1 MLRSVVH
8 ALKSLALLA
17 LVLHAS
23 LYIILN
29 LHHHQHQQHQQHQ
42 WQRLYQHSAA
52 NVSTPTPTTQFNAK
66 LRVLLLVESVR
77 SHTQPSA
84 LMRELLQ
91 LFDACRFDYKMQHV
105 VSPSPRRSLL
115 VLVKRSY
122 STLVVVESSRL
133 LDAMRRDERDQL
145 FDWARQQR
153 VGLVVFHDNLDNGEE
168 SIDVDECRLSA
179 SSSSV
184 FALTKP
190 LDENVLSEGR
200 LRRASRFLP
209 FTNYDS
215 SVFEALLSCTDRR
228 HNHAD
233 TILASRPEQPLRL
246 VLVGVENVFE
256 ATRVGAALMLD
267 MLAYASHERYRA
279 PLTRLVQIDI
289 DDVFVGA
296 SGTRL
301 RAGDVSALVAFQR
314 DYLNKRVFNSTSF
327 RFNLGFS
334 GHYYRS
340 GSEEENKGDEKLI
353 GK

>member
-1 MLRSVVH
+1 M
-8 ALKSLALLA
+8 
-17 LVLHAS
+17 
-23 LYIILN
+23 
-29 LHHHQHQQHQQHQ
+29 
-42 WQRLYQHSAA
+42 
-52 NVSTPTPTTQFNAK
+52 
-66 LRVLLLVESVR
+66 R

-200 LRRASRFLP
+200 HASRFLS
-209 FTNYDS
+209 FTNHDS
-215 SVFEALLSCTDRR
+215 RVFEALLRCGR
-228 HNHAD
+228 HQSD
-233 TILASRPEQPLRL
+233 VILASRP
-246 VLVGVENVFE
+246 
-256 ATRVGAALMLD
+256 
-267 MLAYASHERYRA
+267 
-279 PLTRLVQIDI
+279 
-289 DDVFVGA
+289 
-296 SGTRL
+296 
-301 RAGDVSALVAFQR
+301 
-314 DYLNKRVFNSTSF
+314 
-327 RFNLGFS
+327 
-334 GHYYRS
+334 
-340 GSEEENKGDEKLI
+340 
-353 GK
+353 